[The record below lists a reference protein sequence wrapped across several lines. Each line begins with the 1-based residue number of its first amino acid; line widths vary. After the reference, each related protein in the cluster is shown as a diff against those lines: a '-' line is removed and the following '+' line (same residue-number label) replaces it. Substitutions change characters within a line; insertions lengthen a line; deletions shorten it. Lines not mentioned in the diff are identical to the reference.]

1 MVPEEKGS
9 ITLSKE
15 VLSYLQPQNSNH
27 FIIELKITP
36 KKQIHF
42 LN

>member
-9 ITLSKE
+9 ITLSKKQ
-15 VLSYLQPQNSNH
+15 LSYLQLQNSNH

-36 KKQIHF
+36 TKNKSIS
-42 LN
+42 

>member
-15 VLSYLQPQNSNH
+15 AAIILQPQNSNH
-27 FIIELKITP
+27 LRTELKIT
-36 KKQIHF
+36 H
-42 LN
+42 